1 LFLIRENPR
10 LSVANSSVSVFLWL
24 SLMNEF
30 DFIQRLRDQTR
41 SRKHSTRLVT
51 GIGDDAGVISQLAGR
66 ATVVTTDLLVE
77 GIDFYRDATPP
88 HLLGHKAL
96 AVSLSDIA
104 AMGARPL
111 WSLVSIGLPDDV
123 WNGTFK
129 DEFFE
134 GYLTL
139 ADEYGVALAGG
150 DVSRTVEQ
158 IVIDSILLGEVSSG
172 AAVLRSTAQPGDRIY
187 VTGALGGSAAGL
199 KLIEMGAR
207 VASRQE
213 ADGRQQEDA
222 EVRGTSPTVREGS
235 AVQDDERSED
245 DSIQALLLRHLRP
258 SPRVGWGIVL
268 GEERLASAMIDIS
281 DGLSSDLAHLCRE
294 SNVGALLQ
302 SAEIP
307 IDRDVIKLCG
317 RRALDPLDLALHGG
331 EDFEL
336 LFTVHPNNAARLP
349 KRVDGVAISCIGEI
363 TSDPGV
369 IRLAEKN
376 RVWDLEPQGF
386 EHFKPPVESDN
397 RVSSPSPSGILPT

>member
-1 LFLIRENPR
+1 
-10 LSVANSSVSVFLWL
+10 
-24 SLMNEF
+24 MNEF
-30 DFIQRLRDQTR
+30 DFIRRLRDQTQ
-41 SRKHSTRLVT
+41 SRKHSARLVT
-51 GIGDDAGVISQLAGR
+51 GVGDDASVISQLTGR
-66 ATVVTTDLLVE
+66 AVVVTTDLLAE

-88 HLLGHKAL
+88 RLLGHKAL

-111 WSLVSIGLPDDV
+111 WSLVSIGLPSEIWDQ
-123 WNGTFK
+123 NFK

-172 AAVLRSTAQPGDRIY
+172 AAVLRSTAQPGDQIY
-187 VTGALGGSAAGL
+187 VTGTLGGSAAGL

-207 VASRQE
+207 IRRQE
-213 ADGRQQEDA
+213 AGGRLQEDA
-222 EVRGTSPTVREGS
+222 EGRGVSPTVREGSIARGVSPTVREGS
-235 AVQDDERSED
+235 ATRDDENSED

-268 GEERLASAMIDIS
+268 GEERLAGAMIDIS

-294 SNVGALLQ
+294 SNVGALIQ

-307 IDRDVIKLCG
+307 IDKDVAKLCG
-317 RRALDPLDLALHGG
+317 RRALDPLALALHGG

-336 LFTVHPNNAARLP
+336 LFTVHPDNAARLP

-363 TSDPGV
+363 TNEPGQ
-369 IRLAEKN
+369 IRIAEKN
-376 RVWDLEPQGF
+376 RLWDLEPQGF
-386 EHFKPPVESDN
+386 EHFKSEV
-397 RVSSPSPSGILPT
+397 

>member
-1 LFLIRENPR
+1 
-10 LSVANSSVSVFLWL
+10 
-24 SLMNEF
+24 MNEF

-41 SRKHSTRLVT
+41 SRKHSSRLLT
-51 GIGDDAGVISQLAGR
+51 GIGDDASVISQLAGR
-66 ATVVTTDLLVE
+66 AVVVTTDLLAE

-88 HLLGHKAL
+88 RLLGHKAL

-123 WNGTFK
+123 WNDSFK
-129 DEFFE
+129 DEFLD

-150 DVSRTVEQ
+150 DVSRTVDQ
-158 IVIDSILLGEVSSG
+158 IVIDSILRGEASSG
-172 AAVLRSTAQPGDRIY
+172 AAVLRSTAQPGDQIY
-187 VTGALGGSAAGL
+187 VTGTLGGSAAGL

-207 VASRQE
+207 IRQQK
-213 ADGRQQEDA
+213 ADGRKQEDA
-222 EVRGTSPTVREGS
+222 KARGTSPTVREGS
-235 AVQDDERSED
+235 PAQADERSDD
-245 DSIQALLLRHLRP
+245 DSIQTLLLRHLRP
-258 SPRVGWGIVL
+258 HPRVGWGIVL

-294 SNVGALLQ
+294 SSVGALIQ

-307 IDRDVIKLCG
+307 IDKDVTKLCG

-336 LFTVHPNNAARLP
+336 LFTVHPDSAARLP
-349 KRVDGVAISCIGEI
+349 KRVDGVAISCIGKI
-363 TSDPGV
+363 TGQPSQ
-369 IRLAEKN
+369 IRIAEKD

-386 EHFKPPVESDN
+386 AHFQRPVE
-397 RVSSPSPSGILPT
+397 

>member
-1 LFLIRENPR
+1 
-10 LSVANSSVSVFLWL
+10 
-24 SLMNEF
+24 MNEF
-30 DFIQRLRDQTR
+30 DFIQRLRDQIR
-41 SRKHSTRLVT
+41 SRRHSSRLT
-51 GIGDDAGVISQLAGR
+51 GIGDDASVISQVAGR
-66 ATVVTTDLLVE
+66 ATVVTTDLLAE

-88 HLLGHKAL
+88 RLLGHKAL

-123 WNGTFK
+123 WNDTFK

-134 GYLTL
+134 GYLAL

-158 IVIDSILLGEVSSG
+158 IVIDSILLGEVGSG
-172 AAVLRSTAQPGDRIY
+172 AAVLRSTAQPGDQIY
-187 VTGALGGSAAGL
+187 VTGTLGGAAAGL

-207 VASRQE
+207 ISRQE
-213 ADGRQQEDA
+213 AVGSKQEDA
-222 EVRGTSPTVREGS
+222 GVPGSSATVREGS
-235 AVQDDERSED
+235 AVEYEERSDED
-245 DSIQALLLRHLRP
+245 AIQTLLLRHLRP
-258 SPRVGWGIVL
+258 SPRVGWGIIL

-294 SNVGALLQ
+294 SNVGALIQ

-307 IDRDVIKLCG
+307 IDQDVTKLCG
-317 RRALDPLDLALHGG
+317 RRALDPLSLALHGG

-336 LFTVHPNNAARLP
+336 LFTVHPENAARLP

-363 TSDPGV
+363 TSELGK
-369 IRLAEKN
+369 IRIAERN

-386 EHFKPPVESDN
+386 EHFKRRDKHP
-397 RVSSPSPSGILPT
+397 

>member
-1 LFLIRENPR
+1 
-10 LSVANSSVSVFLWL
+10 
-24 SLMNEF
+24 MNEF

-51 GIGDDAGVISQLAGR
+51 GIGDDASVISELAGR
-66 ATVVTTDLLVE
+66 AVVVTTDLLAE
-77 GIDFYRDATPP
+77 GIDFYREATPP
-88 HLLGHKAL
+88 RLLGHKAL

-123 WNGTFK
+123 WNDNFK

-134 GYLTL
+134 GFLGL
-139 ADEYGVALAGG
+139 ADEYGIALAGG
-150 DVSRTVEQ
+150 DVSRTVDQ

-172 AAVLRSTAQPGDRIY
+172 AAVLRSTAQPGDQIY

-207 VASRQE
+207 VR
-213 ADGRQQEDA
+213 
-222 EVRGTSPTVREGS
+222 SPTVREG
-235 AVQDDERSED
+235 AVSDEESETD
-245 DSIQALLLRHLRP
+245 AIDFLLLRHLRP

-294 SNVGALLQ
+294 SNAGALIQ
-302 SAEIP
+302 SAQLP
-307 IDRDVIKLCG
+307 IDKDVIRLCG
-317 RRALDPLDLALHGG
+317 RRALDPLALALHGG

-336 LFTVHPNNAARLP
+336 LFTVHPENAARLP

-363 TSDPGV
+363 TNQPGQV
-369 IRLAEKN
+369 RIAEKN
-376 RVWDLEPQGF
+376 RIWDLEAKGF
-386 EHFKPPVESDN
+386 EHFRS
-397 RVSSPSPSGILPT
+397 